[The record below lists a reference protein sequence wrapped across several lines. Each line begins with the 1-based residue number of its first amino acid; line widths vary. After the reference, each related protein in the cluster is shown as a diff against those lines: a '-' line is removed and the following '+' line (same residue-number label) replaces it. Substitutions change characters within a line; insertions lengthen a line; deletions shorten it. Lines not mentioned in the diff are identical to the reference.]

1 MINDTYQFVTYFYLS
16 YIYSMKLSTL
26 FAVIASIVLLYACA
40 KQEES
45 PIVLPPEDTRP
56 NLPAEPYAYSDLNY
70 PDHFSS
76 SSLQFIIGNNL
87 ANNPI
92 TNEGATLGRVLFYD
106 KMLSVNGEKSC
117 ASCHHQEFAF
127 TDNVRFSEGFE
138 GGLTRRNSMSLSNTL
153 YTRRFFWDGR
163 SNSLQD
169 QVLRPIEDE
178 LEMGHDLEVLKEEL
192 SKTDYYPS
200 LFAAAFEN
208 DTITNEKIA
217 DALGQFINSMT
228 AYSSKYDEGLEN
240 NFSNFTVEEEL
251 GRQLFFE
258 RQLNCNQCHTNAVF
272 ATNTM
277 INNGLEPDGT
287 DFGRAE
293 VTENEVD
300 NYRFRVPTLRNIE
313 LTGPY
318 MHDGRFATLEEVV
331 EHYNSGMSPH
341 TYLDERLTEDAEIGG
356 PPRQMNLTEDE
367 KIAFVAFLKTFTDT
381 ELISAER
388 YSDPF

>member
-1 MINDTYQFVTYFYLS
+1 
-16 YIYSMKLSTL
+16 MKLVNLFSTAPL
-26 FAVIASIVLLYACA
+26 D
-40 KQEES
+40 
-45 PIVLPPEDTRP
+45 LPPVEPRP
-56 NLPAEPYAYSDLNY
+56 NLPAEPYPYSELNY
-70 PDHFSS
+70 PDQFSS
-76 SSLQFIIGNNL
+76 TALQFIIGNNL
-87 ANNPI
+87 AGNPI

-117 ASCHHQEFAF
+117 ASCHHQESAF
-127 TDNVRFSEGFE
+127 TDNARFSEGFE

-153 YTRRFFWDGR
+153 FTRRFFWDGR
-163 SNSLQD
+163 SNSLQN
-169 QVLRPIEDE
+169 QVLLPIEDP
-178 LEMGHDLEVLKEEL
+178 LEMGHDLEDLKEEMA
-192 SKTDYYPS
+192 KTDYYPE

-228 AYSSKYDEGLEN
+228 AYSSKFDAGLEN
-240 NFSNFTVEEEL
+240 NFADFTEEEEL

-258 RQLNCNQCHTNAVF
+258 RQLNCNQCHTNAVL

-277 INNGLEPDGT
+277 INNGLEPDGL
-287 DFGRAE
+287 DLGRAE
-293 VTENEVD
+293 VTGNEVD

-318 MHDGRFATLEEVV
+318 MHDGRIATLEEVI
-331 EHYNSGMSPH
+331 EHYNSGMQPH
-341 TYLDERLTEDAEIGG
+341 ANLDERLTADAEIGG
-356 PPRQMNLTEDE
+356 PPRQMNLTEEE
-367 KIAFVAFLKTFTDT
+367 KAAFVAFLKTLTDE